1 MTDKAE
7 NKSAPR
13 LAAQSCL
20 SGERE
25 TGFSVAVSSVQP
37 LIELLRSRGISESH
51 LCERY
56 PPLTGSLL
64 QPESRLSVQTYQALW
79 LEAISLT
86 GNPALGLSLAQ
97 EQDCRGMGLVGHVV
111 FNSETLRQGLEHYI
125 RLFRIINDALL
136 LYLEED
142 DEQAQLVFVH
152 QCAAFYCTAD
162 IERSF
167 VLAARRCEYWLGV
180 HQPFRAV
187 HFQHPAP
194 DYAAQYRK
202 VFQCPVYFNQPDC
215 KIIFD
220 RQALDLPPRHR
231 NPTLR
236 EAALQ
241 YANRL
246 LEEFRTSLLSERVCR
261 LLERDLSQSEPDIRR
276 VAGQLNMSPQT
287 LYKKLKAEGQVFQK
301 LVESVRL
308 NKARQLLSHSAIS
321 TTEIAYLL
329 GFSELSAFSRAF
341 KRWTGMSPRAYRISA
356 LNCQA

>member
-1 MTDKAE
+1 MPEKAD
-7 NKSAPR
+7 NHSAQR
-13 LAAQSCL
+13 LAARSYML
-20 SGERE
+20 SEHDA
-25 TGFSVAVSSVQP
+25 GFSVALSSALP
-37 LIELLRSRGISESH
+37 LMDLLRSHGISESH
-51 LCERY
+51 LLERY
-56 PPLTGSLL
+56 ASLTGSLV
-64 QPESRLSVQTYQALW
+64 QPDVRLSVRAYQALW
-79 LEAISLT
+79 QEAIALT

-111 FNSETLRQGLEHYI
+111 FNSETMRHGLAHYI

-142 DEQAQLVFVH
+142 DAQAQLVFVH
-152 QCAAFYCTAD
+152 QCAEFYCMAD

-180 HQPFRAV
+180 HQPFTAV

-194 DYAAQYRK
+194 VYAAQYRK

-215 KIIFD
+215 KIIFE

-246 LEEFRTSLLSERVCR
+246 LDDIRQSQLSERVRR
-261 LLERDLSQSEPDIRR
+261 LLERDMSQTEPDIRR

-308 NKARQLLSHSAIS
+308 NKALQLLSHSAIS
-321 TTEIAYLL
+321 TTEIAYIL

-341 KRWTGMSPRAYRISA
+341 KRWTGMSPRAYRITA
-356 LNCQA
+356 LNGQA